1 MKSKIKINFKLDN
14 DLHERYNKLKKKDK
28 KITIESIVKK
38 GLNDALI
45 KFQDKI
51 DKSQPK

>member
-1 MKSKIKINFKLDN
+1 MKSKIKINFKLN
-14 DLHERYNKLKKKDK
+14 KDLHEGYIKLKKKDK
-28 KITIESIVKK
+28 KMTIENIIKK
-38 GLNDALI
+38 GLNEALI